1 MEKLACAAVG
11 GRSGRN
17 GSVAVLPV
25 CVGNAAVS
33 GSVPGM
39 REKYCTL
46 QKEKRKEQLLMEFK
60 DAMQSA
66 SAALLA
72 GYSVEMHGGETEKEL
87 LELHGEKGFMAA
99 EVRWMNEG
107 VRMNEPLERLLLSFA
122 ARSGC
127 EEIESLRRCSR
138 LQSGRRRLCPIMQ
151 TTVQKLAG
159 RIEVEREVATVLAG
173 KRLEGRIMEI
183 MPLAILAYLQ
193 VASGEFLDAL
203 YGSAFGVAVMSI
215 AFCCYLAAIKWS
227 EHILNIQI

>member
-1 MEKLACAAVG
+1 
-11 GRSGRN
+11 
-17 GSVAVLPV
+17 
-25 CVGNAAVS
+25 
-33 GSVPGM
+33 M
-39 REKYCTL
+39 REKVL
-46 QKEKRKEQLLMEFK
+46 RSAKGKEKGTAAHGVQGCHAVCIGGAAGRIFRRKCMEG
-60 DAMQSA
+60 DGERTSGIAWGEGIYGGRG
-66 SAALLA
+66 ALD
-72 GYSVEMHGGETEKEL
+72 
-87 LELHGEKGFMAA
+87 
-99 EVRWMNEG
+99 
-107 VRMNEPLERLLLSFA
+107 EPLERLLLSFA

-127 EEIESLRRCSR
+127 EEIESFAEVFAFAKR
-138 LQSGRRRLCPIMQ
+138 SGGDFVHIMQ

-227 EHILNIQI
+227 EHILDIQI